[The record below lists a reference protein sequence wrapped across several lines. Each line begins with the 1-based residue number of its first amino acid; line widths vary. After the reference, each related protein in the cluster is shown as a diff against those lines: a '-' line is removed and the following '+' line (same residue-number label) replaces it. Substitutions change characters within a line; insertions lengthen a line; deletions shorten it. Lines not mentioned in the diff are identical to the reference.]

1 MSNDAILFD
10 IPPEAF
16 ANAHVVGNGTG
27 CPESGIYIG
36 TLLTLVPAKSTKT
49 PGNFEAMFKIP
60 GYEDY
65 DKVSRLVSVA
75 HDADGNQLAGV
86 TKVEGRVNGAFTFA
100 LHCGLTEDDLKAQ
113 GLQSADLLGAECGL
127 WIETFYSDDGQEVP
141 LYCNVTKTMT
151 VAEAEKLIGE
161 GVEVPRRKAPKR
173 EGTSGGGQAQVQP
186 QTQTETPVVRR
197 RAAPATQTEPAKV
210 AEPTPPAQT
219 EAAPVVR
226 RRRPGQG

>member
-36 TLLTLVPAKSTKT
+36 TLLTLVPAKNTKT
-49 PGNFEAMFKIP
+49 PGNFEAMFKVP

-75 HDADGNQLAGV
+75 YDADGNQLAGV
-86 TKVEGRVNGAFTFA
+86 TKVDGRNNGAYTFG
-100 LHCGLTEDDLKAQ
+100 LHCGLTDEDMKAQ
-113 GLQSADLLGAECGL
+113 GLQSADLLDAQCGL

-173 EGTSGGGQAQVQP
+173 EGTSGGGQTQTTQA
-186 QTQTETPVVRR
+186 TQTETTVVRR
-197 RAAPATQTEPAKV
+197 RTAPAAQAEPAKV

-226 RRRPGQG
+226 RRRPGA

>member
-127 WIETFYSDDGQEVP
+127 WIEAFYSDDGQEVP

-173 EGTSGGGQAQVQP
+173 EGTSGGGQTQTTQA
-186 QTQTETPVVRR
+186 TQTETTVVRR
-197 RAAPATQTEPAKV
+197 RTAPAAQAEPAKV

-226 RRRPGQG
+226 RHRPGQG